1 MMIRRMET
9 APAPEPPVRF
19 YKTIALCFL
28 FLTVIVLGVVVF
40 ITSKKATI
48 VIVSKEDTQTVP
60 LTVSVASSASGTAAI
75 PGMVSSTSFAW
86 SNTYYPTGTK
96 VVEGSATGKVT
107 IYNKS
112 SSAQTLIKTT
122 RLLTNSGVLFRLSD
136 TVNVPASGQVDVAVY
151 ADKAGEG
158 SDIAAAQF
166 TIPGL
171 SEDKQKVIYA
181 VSTAPMVGGAKKVG
195 VLSDDDITGA
205 LADYK
210 AKVQDAYL
218 ATVKDTSMS
227 HVVMVLNQNVAA
239 NHKAGDEVADFT
251 ISGTNTILLVN
262 YNPADLARLVSDS
275 LSNKFDSSSEKLLSL
290 TKDPKVT
297 ISSYDVAKGMA
308 ELAVTQD
315 VVVTLDSNGEKLLS
329 KNFLGKKKEDI
340 QRYVLGL
347 DHVSGVDV
355 QFSPGWM
362 LSAPTVPDR
371 IKVVVKNMN

>member
-1 MMIRRMET
+1 MIRRMET